1 MFSTKLKLTG
11 TYSHCT
17 EVVHD
22 HDIIVLFLCM
32 QHTGLKYFRVCQAAN
47 VSEIITTEFSKLYI
61 HAGMHAC
68 YFVLTCNTYNIIT
81 LTCSRY
87 RQCSQLLDIKGELR
101 NLVSENRRNTTNEL

>member
-1 MFSTKLKLTG
+1 MNKHAYTHVCIHIQEFPGSTEMFSTKLKLTG

-32 QHTGLKYFRVCQAAN
+32 HHTGLKYFRVCQAAP
-47 VSEIITTEFSKLYI
+47 VSEIITTKFSKLYI

-68 YFVLTCNTYNIIT
+68 YFILTYNTYIIKN
-81 LTCSRY
+81 Y
-87 RQCSQLLDIKGELR
+87 YYIDM
-101 NLVSENRRNTTNEL
+101 

>member
-32 QHTGLKYFRVCQAAN
+32 HHTGLKYFRVCQAAP
-47 VSEIITTEFSKLYI
+47 VSEIITTKFSKLYI

-68 YFVLTCNTYNIIT
+68 YFILTYNTYNIIT
-81 LTCSRY
+81 LTCSWTLRESFATSY
-87 RQCSQLLDIKGELR
+87 QRIEEILLMCCD
-101 NLVSENRRNTTNEL
+101 